1 MKSCRRTFGYGGIFV
16 DWTLIGFVIV
26 GKNISHL
33 TDGDVS
39 LMINFVNQL
48 FHPDHLITVDHKVNH
63 GFFFVGITALGVQ
76 ISGAAAEGLTQLAA
90 HLLGQSVM
98 MMAHLALSRPS
109 TIKSMVFR
117 AAA

>member
-90 HLLGQSVM
+90 HLLGTVCDDGTFGS
-98 MMAHLALSRPS
+98 ARPS